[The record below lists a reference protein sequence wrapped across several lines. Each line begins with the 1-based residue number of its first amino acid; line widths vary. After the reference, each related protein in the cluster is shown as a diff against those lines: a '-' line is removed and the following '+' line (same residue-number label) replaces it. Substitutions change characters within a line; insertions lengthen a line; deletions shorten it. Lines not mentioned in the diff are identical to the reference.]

1 MLTEQRTILGQINDI
16 GNKPVLTNLPSTIPT
31 TQTKPRSTPAPLVN
45 QSITSLQRA
54 KMVDWMLEVIYSMRN
69 STQTFFQAVKIM
81 DKFFIKQENIPT
93 KKLHRIGSV
102 SLYMAS
108 KIHDVKCISLRDLY
122 EKICWEKISKKKI
135 VLVEQQMATTLN
147 FRMNFVT
154 PYNVIQESLEKFN
167 YPEFV
172 PRTAKIFAI
181 MAMLHPQL

>member
-1 MLTEQRTILGQINDI
+1 
-16 GNKPVLTNLPSTIPT
+16 
-31 TQTKPRSTPAPLVN
+31 
-45 QSITSLQRA
+45 
-54 KMVDWMLEVIYSMRN
+54 MVDWMLEVIYSMRN

-81 DKFFIKQENIPT
+81 DKFFIKQENIPP

-181 MAMLHPQL
+181 MAMLHP